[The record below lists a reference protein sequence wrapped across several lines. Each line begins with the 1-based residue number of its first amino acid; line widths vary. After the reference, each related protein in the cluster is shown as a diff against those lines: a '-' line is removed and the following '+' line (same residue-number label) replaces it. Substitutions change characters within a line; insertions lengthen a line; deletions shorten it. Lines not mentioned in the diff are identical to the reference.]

1 MPTPTQDPPNPAAD
15 AKPTGAPL
23 EIEKPDAGTTDPPER
38 TLDEAALAASMQLFN
53 RSMSKAKPEDDNSE
67 DDKSAQDDDEKKPD
81 DPEPQDPPA
90 KPKRASKSDDKVS
103 AKPAAKPSAKS
114 SEKPSKTEKAD
125 KDEPAP
131 RAPAKAP
138 SRRPDV
144 DPADIA
150 EAAAR
155 GVAEALRRQPE
166 PKRDEPE
173 PDNVTPDDLPE
184 DFAEYFD
191 ALGVLPDIDPK
202 YKGRNLRKELADAY
216 AKERAYRKTWEK
228 RNPGETFD
236 PEAADHADFY
246 AGIQPNIRPAD
257 LRKADRVVIQRDAVK
272 LAERNIEEKI
282 GPDLQSIRAQ
292 RAMQHVAPAV
302 AEAQQTVVSSMAE
315 GMGDEFVAA
324 MKEGSEKFAEVLAGA
339 PDVRD
344 AAIQIGG
351 IADAAI
357 EQMARL
363 HAGIERPDRN
373 NQNHARFFG
382 FIDGLEQAAA
392 NGEIEPPEIKGR
404 TFVTREEY
412 VAMTPR
418 QQAKVWTVAH
428 FEEFPKLL
436 ASYAKTRIKAK
447 IDENDR
453 MLEVLAKRKGW
464 SKVSPETPKPS
475 KDKPAKRVDEVED
488 EDDPAPT
495 TGSRDSRGTKPIGDD
510 DPPPGVPPDFWRR
523 AFPSRKSI

>member
-1 MPTPTQDPPNPAAD
+1 MPTPTQDPTIPAAD
-15 AKPTGAPL
+15 PVPSGAPL
-23 EIEKPDAGTTDPPER
+23 EIEKPTTTDPPER

-53 RSMSKAKPEDDNSE
+53 RAMPPKAKPEEKGDGEGDGE
-67 DDKSAQDDDEKKPD
+67 KDE
-81 DPEPQDPPA
+81 DPEPADPPA
-90 KPKRASKSDDKVS
+90 KPKRAAKPEEKPP
-103 AKPAAKPSAKS
+103 AKPAAKTPAKPA
-114 SEKPSKTEKAD
+114 EKPAKAD
-125 KDEPAP
+125 KRDPE
-131 RAPAKAP
+131 PAKAP
-138 SRRPDV
+138 ARAPARRPEV
-144 DPADIA
+144 DPSDIA

-155 GVAEALRRQPE
+155 GVAEALRKQPE
-166 PKRDEPE
+166 AKREDPE

-191 ALGVLPDIDPK
+191 ALAVLPEIDAK

-216 AKERAYRKTWEK
+216 AKEKAYRKTWEK
-228 RNPGETFD
+228 KNPGETFD
-236 PEAADHADFY
+236 PDAADHADFY

-257 LRKADRVVIQRDAVK
+257 LRKADRVVLQQEAVRQ
-272 LAERNIEEKI
+272 AERNIEERI
-282 GPDLQSIRAQ
+282 GPDLQSIRSQ
-292 RAMQHVAPAV
+292 RAMQQIAPAIQN
-302 AEAQQTVVSSMAE
+302 AQQTVVTSMAE
-315 GMGDEFVAA
+315 GMGEEFSAA
-324 MKEGSEKFAEVLAGA
+324 MAESPEKFAELLGNA

-363 HAGIERPDRN
+363 HAGIERADQKNP
-373 NQNHARFFG
+373 NHARFFS
-382 FIDGLEQAAA
+382 FIEGLEQAAA

-404 TFVTREEY
+404 IFATREEY

-418 QQAKVWTVAH
+418 QQSKAWTVAH

-453 MLEVLAKRKGW
+453 MLEALAKRKGW
-464 SKVSPETPKPS
+464 VKASPETPKPS
-475 KDKPAKRVDEVED
+475 KEKPSKKVDDVEE

-495 TGSRDSRGTKPIGDD
+495 TGSRDSRGTKASGGAD
-510 DPPPGVPPDFWRR
+510 DPPPGVPRELWNR
-523 AFPSRKSI
+523 AFPSRKTI